1 MEEIEKLISRAGSA
15 STLVKLRVDPA
26 PGMAAADV
34 AKAHVAAAEGAYRGK
49 VLDPGTLG
57 G

>member
-15 STLVKLRVDPA
+15 STLVKRRIDPA

-34 AKAHVAAAEGAYRGK
+34 AKGHVAAAEGAYRGK